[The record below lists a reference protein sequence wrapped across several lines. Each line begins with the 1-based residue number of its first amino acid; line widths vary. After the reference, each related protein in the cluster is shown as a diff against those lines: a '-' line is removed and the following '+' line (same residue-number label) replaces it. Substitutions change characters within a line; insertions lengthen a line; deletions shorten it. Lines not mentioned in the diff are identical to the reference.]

1 MKVEINKLK
10 EVCKNSKSM
19 AEAAR
24 ILGLNYKTLRRYTQ
38 QLGIFKPNPSGFGMN
53 KKGNGKKISLEF
65 ILSGNY
71 PSYQTNKLRKR
82 LISEGYKENKCEL
95 CGIDNWLGK
104 KISLELDHID
114 GDKKNHSLSNLRIIC
129 PNCHSQTI
137 TYRGKNIGAKIQK

>member
-1 MKVEINKLK
+1 ME
-10 EVCKNSKSM
+10 
-19 AEAAR
+19 
-24 ILGLNYKTLRRYTQ
+24 
-38 QLGIFKPNPSGFGMN
+38 
-53 KKGNGKKISLEF
+53 KKISLEF

>member
-10 EVCKNSKSM
+10 EVCENSKSM

-24 ILGLNYKTLRRYTQ
+24 ILGLNYKTLRRYTK
-38 QLGIFKPNPSGFGMN
+38 QLEIFKPNPSGFGMN

-95 CGIDNWLGK
+95 RMAGSSSEMSSFTLPK
-104 KISLELDHID
+104 
-114 GDKKNHSLSNLRIIC
+114 R
-129 PNCHSQTI
+129 
-137 TYRGKNIGAKIQK
+137 